1 MKFPKERPLL
11 ARYPSCLATAAA
23 LLPVRWVVMEMTMA
37 VYLFSRAEH
46 AALSQVA
53 AGSMTLPRF
62 LVDDNQPKTD
72 LSVCAIAKGKK
83 NKSAQ

>member
-1 MKFPKERPLL
+1 
-11 ARYPSCLATAAA
+11 
-23 LLPVRWVVMEMTMA
+23 MEMTMA

-72 LSVCAIAKGKK
+72 LSACAIAKGKK
-83 NKSAQ
+83 IKAPNNLSSSGGLLSPQPLYRFGLMQQSWGH